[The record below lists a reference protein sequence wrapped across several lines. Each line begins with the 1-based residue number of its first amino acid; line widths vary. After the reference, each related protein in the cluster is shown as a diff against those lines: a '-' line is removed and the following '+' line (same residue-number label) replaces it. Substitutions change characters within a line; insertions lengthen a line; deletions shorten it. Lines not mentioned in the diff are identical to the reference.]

1 MADEQVIEE
10 PTNKPAA
17 TVEKKNNI
25 KFYILMVALVLI
37 GLTGGVEL
45 LNSYRT
51 GTPVNWEVMEKILDR
66 LITLLSSSHEA

>member
-1 MADEQVIEE
+1 MADEQAVEQ
-10 PTNKPAA
+10 PTDKPA
-17 TVEKKNNI
+17 TVSEKKNSI
-25 KFYILMVALVLI
+25 KVYILAVALVLI

-66 LITLLSSSHEA
+66 LISLLSSSHEA